1 LAVLSREGGV
11 TGDRDLDT
19 FKAFVLADLTE
30 SVLVHDRYHLYDSAE
45 LGALDP
51 SAVPPTPLP

>member
-1 LAVLSREGGV
+1 VVSEPLPNP
-11 TGDRDLDT
+11 GDSLDT